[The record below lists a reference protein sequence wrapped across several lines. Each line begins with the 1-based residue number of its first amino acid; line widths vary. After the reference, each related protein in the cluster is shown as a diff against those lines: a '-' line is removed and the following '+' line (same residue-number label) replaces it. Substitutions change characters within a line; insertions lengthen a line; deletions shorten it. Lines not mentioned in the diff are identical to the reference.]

1 MKIIRLVLVLIALV
15 VFGALIGYYI
25 SLYLALPNTIPNTLS
40 LKDQQHEDNNY
51 VFPVNAIESELIIHF
66 SNLRDYTAYLK
77 ALTEVGLEPLG
88 RIKELLVLRVSK
100 TAGAILDLDQ
110 HSARVSFSYPVERPF
125 PPAKIAPEAFAKLTA
140 YGASAR
146 SVTGGAF
153 AGNGEGVI
161 VGILD
166 SGTVSYTHLTLP
178 TILRV

>member
-110 HSARVSFSYPVERPF
+110 HSARVSFSYPVERPDR
-125 PPAKIAPEAFAKLTA
+125 K
-140 YGASAR
+140 
-146 SVTGGAF
+146 SV
-153 AGNGEGVI
+153 V
-161 VGILD
+161 
-166 SGTVSYTHLTLP
+166 
-178 TILRV
+178 